1 MTFKLMSYQQAI
13 ILSGLVTSICL
24 MVFLATPIPTHANNF
39 YGIQSL
45 KPMVK
50 ENETTAYLPGG
61 SRLKI
66 QDDETKYSLTDHLGS
81 TRLAVAGNNSVS
93 MRADY
98 TPFGDTPANTTE
110 TAEAGQY
117 TGMTYEPETATYDYH
132 ARAYDP
138 TIARFTSVDA
148 IRQSISPYSYTENN
162 PILYVDPTG
171 KTRTGVVVTPQVKA
185 LADEWVGK
193 TSKYDSYT
201 RFLRL
206 MKDQGVFDFFDNVDI
221 LHHVHRRTTEIFFDQ
236 ALSIRDK
243 DLLFQETYLS
253 DFRRTVKIFPE
264 SNFRI
269 SGFPK
274 PEIPKVNSDKVGYV
288 MENMKEFR
296 RLLHRDEFHKIHEAK
311 VINSEF
317 KGNRQAYYRSG
328 RSKEVMEDTAGS
340 VPDTPKGF
348 ANCGEIAH
356 CLGGLIAETDPEVN
370 VEVFEMNP
378 LIDHSFTIVGRD
390 PKTDIHNPLSW
401 NKEALIVDGW
411 FGFTA
416 PAQEYY
422 AKGRDLH
429 YFNKAN
435 PIKRVFTFE

>member
-1 MTFKLMSYQQAI
+1 MTIKKVIGL
-13 ILSGLVTSICL
+13 ILVVVAWLVIFDNTSA
-24 MVFLATPIPTHANNF
+24 LANSNNF
-39 YGIQSL
+39 YGTQSI
-45 KPMVK
+45 KPMV
-50 ENETTAYLPGG
+50 EESETTIYLPGG
-61 SRLKI
+61 VKLKTES
-66 QDDETKYSLTDHLGS
+66 DKTKYTLTDHLGS
-81 TRLAVAGNNSVS
+81 IRLAVAGNNSVS
-93 MRADY
+93 MRGADY
-98 TPFGDTPANTTE
+98 TPFGNTPANTTE

-221 LHHVHRRTTEIFFDQ
+221 LHRVHREATEIFFDQ

-264 SNFRI
+264 SSFRI
-269 SGFPK
+269 SGLPK
-274 PEIPKVNSDKVGYV
+274 PEIPKVNSDKVGHV
-288 MENMKEFR
+288 MGNVKEFR
-296 RLLHRDEFHKIHEAK
+296 RLLHRDESHKISKDK

-317 KGNRQAYYRSG
+317 KGNKQAYYRSG
-328 RSKEVMEDTAGS
+328 RSKEVMEETAGS
-340 VPDTPKGF
+340 IPDTPKGF
-348 ANCGEIAH
+348 ANCSEIAH
-356 CLGGLIAETDPEVN
+356 CIGGLIAETDPEVN
-370 VEVFEMNP
+370 IEVLEINP
-378 LIDHSFTIVGRD
+378 AVDHTFTVVGRD
-390 PKTDIHNPLSW
+390 PKTDIRNPLSW

-411 FGFTA
+411 LGFTA

-422 AKGRDLH
+422 AKERDLH

-435 PIKRVFTFE
+435 PLTRVFTFE